1 MAKKPKRARAVR
13 READR
18 TQEKL
23 AATARKLVTLEPGG
37 APDRPIEIESASVV
51 ETDAGS
57 QPCSICGGTALVT
70 DHRVIEHEGRRLRAL
85 ALRCKLCS
93 EAWNRYYWIAAPN

>member
-1 MAKKPKRARAVR
+1 MAKKPKRARAER

-18 TQEKL
+18 AQEKL
-23 AATARKLVTLEPGG
+23 AHAARKLVALEPGG
-37 APDRPIEIESASVV
+37 SPDRPLEIESASVV

-57 QPCSICGGTALVT
+57 QPCSVCGGAALVL
-70 DHRVIEHEGRRLRAL
+70 DHRVLEHQGRRLRVA
-85 ALRCKLCS
+85 ALRCKQCG

>member
-18 TQEKL
+18 AQEKL
-23 AATARKLVTLEPGG
+23 AQTARKLVALEPGG
-37 APDRPIEIESASVV
+37 SPERPIEIESASVV

-57 QPCSICGGTALVT
+57 QPCSVCGGSALVL
-70 DHRVIEHEGRRLRAL
+70 DHRVLEHQGRRLRVAS
-85 ALRCKLCS
+85 LRCKQCG